1 MAGFKLIE
9 GEGPLEETLACF
21 QMLAAQMKLPFRRDS
36 IEKVLR
42 DSLRRRS
49 NTKHSALRTVGC
61 KPRPARCE
69 CQGACRNGNTFAGS
83 LHDPVERGFALA
95 VAAMTKA

>member
-42 DSLRRRS
+42 DSLRRGQTPNIQLCGQLGAS
-49 NTKHSALRTVGC
+49 LGLHVVSAKV
-61 KPRPARCE
+61 PAGMGTRLQVPCMIPWKRDLPWRW
-69 CQGACRNGNTFAGS
+69 QAT
-83 LHDPVERGFALA
+83 
-95 VAAMTKA
+95 TKA